1 MVRQEWHELATPAS
15 GGAWHLSFLPSPSL
29 AAGFLSD
36 GGRIGP
42 NWSMWHQRNG
52 RDEYT
57 SYAIMIF
64 TRLWRLS
71 SIPAWYIYMWYN
83 MIIYIY
89 IIDNFRQTC
98 VKDRWGSLLHPCC
111 STAREIRRLCLR
123 VGQRKGGKA
132 LNGLEPCGDDWL
144 QVLITKTSHLL

>member
-1 MVRQEWHELATPAS
+1 MIAATYGKIIYKYLFSINPRESLEILGQPCIRSHHFKSNWSIQIYLYILKGLDSAWLGLTPS
-15 GGAWHLSFLPSPSL
+15 KVPRTNGSPRVAWVGHSCIWGAWHLSFLPSPSL

-71 SIPAWYIYMWYN
+71 SIPAWYIY
-83 MIIYIY
+83 IYVI
-89 IIDNFRQTC
+89 
-98 VKDRWGSLLHPCC
+98 
-111 STAREIRRLCLR
+111 
-123 VGQRKGGKA
+123 
-132 LNGLEPCGDDWL
+132 
-144 QVLITKTSHLL
+144 